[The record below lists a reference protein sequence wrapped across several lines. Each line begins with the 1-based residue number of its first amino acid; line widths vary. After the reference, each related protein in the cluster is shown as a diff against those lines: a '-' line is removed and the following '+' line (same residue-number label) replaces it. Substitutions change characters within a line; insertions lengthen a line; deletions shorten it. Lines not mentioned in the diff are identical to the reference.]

1 MMALYMGYVE
11 GGDVKKL
18 GTADFAAYT
27 AIELLKRGWLSE
39 DKAKEILKHVTDLVL
54 EI

>member
-11 GGDVKKL
+11 GGDVEKL
-18 GTADFAAYT
+18 GTADYAAY
-27 AIELLKRGWLSE
+27 AAVELLKEGWLPE
-39 DKAKEILKHVTDLVL
+39 DKAKEILKRVTDLVL